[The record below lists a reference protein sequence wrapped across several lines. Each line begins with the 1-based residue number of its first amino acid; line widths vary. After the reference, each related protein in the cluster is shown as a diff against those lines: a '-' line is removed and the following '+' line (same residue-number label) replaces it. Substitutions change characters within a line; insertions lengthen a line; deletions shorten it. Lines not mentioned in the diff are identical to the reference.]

1 MKIRHRLSLQ
11 FTLISGIILTV
22 VFVLIYLLS
31 AQYIRNSFYKL
42 LQMRAL
48 VTAQVYLEKD
58 ELTKKKF
65 LEIEKSYRE
74 RIPDE
79 SSNIYDQHNQAVF
92 IEKTRYNWPVSL
104 LETIRHQE
112 VYRFVFREESG
123 LGIYYPDNQ
132 GDFVVIVTA
141 RNTAGIQQ
149 LQYLLWILVVMFLV
163 ALLITFLM
171 GQWYASRALEP
182 IKSINRQVQKIRSN
196 NLHLRVQQG
205 LNKDEID
212 ELAANFNGLLQHLE
226 QAFDMQRSFASNA
239 SHELR
244 TPLTTIIGEIEVTL
258 QNSRSPEEYVQTLG
272 TLLGESEKLKI
283 ITDGL
288 LQLTRVD
295 ANLTEANS
303 ELIRMDE
310 LLWDL
315 AEYWRHKSPP
325 LQLHVQLS
333 GMPDDAALLCI
344 RGNRSLI
351 ALALQNILRNAFKFS
366 YNRDV
371 SCRLSY
377 SDSGISLSVSDRGIG
392 IAAADTEKIFMPLY
406 RADNAH
412 SFEGYGIG
420 LSMTQKILYLH
431 KASITVSSVLGQGTT
446 FNIFFPPAGKWL

>member
-31 AQYIRNSFYKL
+31 AQYIQNSFYKL

-65 LEIEKSYRE
+65 LEIEKTYRE

-79 SSNIYDQHNQAVF
+79 SSNIYDQNNQPAF
-92 IEKTRYNWPVSL
+92 IENTRYNWPVPL
-104 LETIRHQE
+104 LEAIRQKE
-112 VYRFVFREESG
+112 VYRFTFQNKAG

-141 RNTAGIQQ
+141 RNSAGVQQ
-149 LQYLLWILVVMFLV
+149 LNYLLWILVIMFFV
-163 ALLITFLM
+163 ALLVTFLM
-171 GQWYASRALEP
+171 GQWYAKRALGP
-182 IKSINRQVQKIRSN
+182 IKSINRQVKNIRSN
-196 NLHLRVQQG
+196 NLHQRVNQG
-205 LNKDEID
+205 RNKDEID
-212 ELAANFNGLLQHLE
+212 ELATNFNGLLQHLE
-226 QAFDMQRSFASNA
+226 QAFDMQRSFVSNA

-258 QNSRSPEEYVQTLG
+258 QHVRSQEEYIQTLG
-272 TLLGESEKLKI
+272 SVLGESEKLKV

-295 ANLTEANS
+295 ANLTDANT
-303 ELIRMDE
+303 ELIRLDE
-310 LLWDL
+310 LLWEL
-315 AEYWRHKSPP
+315 QEFWLHKSPP
-325 LQLHVQLS
+325 LKLNVRLNN
-333 GMPDDAALLCI
+333 MPDEAMKLCI

-351 ALALQNILRNAFKFS
+351 TLALQNIIRNAFKFS
-366 YNRDV
+366 YDKAVN
-371 SCRLSY
+371 CQLTCEPN
-377 SDSGISLSVSDRGIG
+377 GIILSVSDHGIG
-392 IAAADTEKIFMPLY
+392 IASTDSEKIFMPLY

-420 LSMTQKILYLH
+420 LSMTYKILQLH
-431 KASITVSSVLGQGTT
+431 KAAISVSSVLGEGTT
-446 FNIFFPPAGKWL
+446 FNIFFLPVNNF

>member
-11 FTLISGIILTV
+11 FTLISGIILTI
-22 VFVLIYLLS
+22 VFILIYLLS
-31 AQYIRNSFYKL
+31 AQYIQNSFYKL

-104 LETIRHQE
+104 LETIRHKE
-112 VYRFVFREESG
+112 VYRFRFQEESG

-141 RNTAGIQQ
+141 RNTVGIQQ
-149 LQYLLWILVVMFLV
+149 LNYLLWILVVMFFI
-163 ALLITFLM
+163 ALLITFIM
-171 GQWYASRALEP
+171 GQWYASRALGP

-196 NLHLRVQQG
+196 NLHMRVEQG
-205 LNKDEID
+205 RNKDEID
-212 ELAANFNGLLQHLE
+212 ELATNFNGLLQHLE
-226 QAFDMQRSFASNA
+226 QAFDMQRSFVSNA

-258 QNSRSPEEYVQTLG
+258 QNNRSREEYIQTLG
-272 TLLGESEKLKI
+272 TLLVESEKLKI

-303 ELIRMDE
+303 EMIRLDE
-310 LLWDL
+310 LLWEM
-315 AEYWRHKSPP
+315 AEYWRHKSPS
-325 LQLHVQLS
+325 LRLHVKLT
-333 GMPDDAALLCI
+333 GLPEDASLLCI
-344 RGNRSLI
+344 RGNRSLML
-351 ALALQNILRNAFKFS
+351 LALQNIIRNAFKFS
-366 YNRDV
+366 YNHDV
-371 SCRLSY
+371 DCQLSY
-377 SDSGISLSVSDRGIG
+377 TDAGMVLSVSDRGIG
-392 IAAADTEKIFMPLY
+392 IAPTDTDKIFMPLY

-412 SFEGYGIG
+412 TFDGYGIG
-420 LSMTQKILYLH
+420 LSMTQKILQLH
-431 KASITVSSVLGQGTT
+431 KATVTVSSVLGQGTT
-446 FNIFFPPAGKWL
+446 FNIFFPPAHKF

>member
-11 FTLISGIILTV
+11 FTLISGIILTI
-22 VFVLIYLLS
+22 VFILIYLLS
-31 AQYIRNSFYKL
+31 AQYIQNSFYKL

-104 LETIRHQE
+104 LETIRHKE
-112 VYRFVFREESG
+112 VYRFRFQEESG

-141 RNTAGIQQ
+141 RNTVGIQQ
-149 LQYLLWILVVMFLV
+149 LSYLLWILVVMFFI
-163 ALLITFLM
+163 ALLITFIM
-171 GQWYASRALEP
+171 GQWYASRALGP

-196 NLHLRVQQG
+196 NLHMRVQQG
-205 LNKDEID
+205 RNKDEID
-212 ELAANFNGLLQHLE
+212 ELATNFNGLLQHLE
-226 QAFDMQRSFASNA
+226 QAFDMQRSFVSNA

-258 QNSRSPEEYVQTLG
+258 QNNRSREEYIQTLG
-272 TLLGESEKLKI
+272 TLLVESEKLKI

-295 ANLTEANS
+295 ANLTDANS
-303 ELIRMDE
+303 EMIRLDE
-310 LLWDL
+310 LLWEM
-315 AEYWRHKSPP
+315 AEYWRAKSPS
-325 LQLHVQLS
+325 LRLHIKLT
-333 GMPDDAALLCI
+333 GLPDDASLLCI
-344 RGNRSLI
+344 RGNRSLML
-351 ALALQNILRNAFKFS
+351 LALQNIIRNAFKFS
-366 YNRDV
+366 YDHDV
-371 SCRLSY
+371 DCQLSY
-377 SDSGISLSVSDRGIG
+377 TDAGMVLSVSDRGIG
-392 IAAADTEKIFMPLY
+392 IATTDTDKIFMPLY

-412 SFEGYGIG
+412 TFDGYGIG
-420 LSMTQKILYLH
+420 LSMTQKILLLH
-431 KASITVSSVLGQGTT
+431 KATVSVSSVLGQGTT
-446 FNIFFPPAGKWL
+446 FNIFFPPVSKF

>member
-11 FTLISGIILTV
+11 FTLISGIILTI

-31 AQYIRNSFYKL
+31 AQYIQNSFYKL

-92 IEKTRYNWPVSL
+92 IEKTKYNWPVSM
-104 LETIRHQE
+104 LETIRHRE
-112 VYRFVFREESG
+112 VYRFRFQEESG

-141 RNTAGIQQ
+141 RNTMGIQQ
-149 LQYLLWILVVMFLV
+149 LNYLMWILIVMFFV
-163 ALLITFLM
+163 ALMITFVM

-182 IKSINRQVQKIRSN
+182 IKSINRQVKNIRSN
-196 NLHLRVQQG
+196 NLHMRVQQG
-205 LNKDEID
+205 RNKDEID
-212 ELAANFNGLLQHLE
+212 ELATNFNGLLQHME
-226 QAFDMQRSFASNA
+226 QAFDMQRSFVSNA

-258 QNSRSPEEYVQTLG
+258 QNERSREEYIQTLG

-295 ANLTEANS
+295 AILTDANT
-303 ELIRMDE
+303 EMIRMDE
-310 LLWDL
+310 LLW
-315 AEYWRHKSPP
+315 EIQEFWRHKTPAVK
-325 LQLHVQLS
+325 LHVKLS
-333 GMPDDAALLCI
+333 DMPEDAAQLCI
-344 RGNRSLI
+344 RGNRSLMM
-351 ALALQNILRNAFKFS
+351 LALQNIIRNGFKFS

-371 SCRLSY
+371 TCHLSY
-377 SDSGISLSVSDRGIG
+377 SKSGMTLSVSDYGIG
-392 IAAADTEKIFMPLY
+392 IAGTDLEKIFMPLY

-412 SFEGYGIG
+412 TFDGYGIG
-420 LSMTQKILYLH
+420 LSMTQKILQLH
-431 KASITVSSVLGQGTT
+431 NAAITASSVLGQGTT
-446 FNIFFPPAGKWL
+446 FNIFFSGAHKF

>member
-11 FTLISGIILTV
+11 FTLISGIILTI

-31 AQYIRNSFYKL
+31 AQYIQNSFYKL

-92 IEKTRYNWPVSL
+92 IEKTKYNWPASM
-104 LETIRHQE
+104 LETIRHRE
-112 VYRFVFREESG
+112 VYRFRFQEESG

-132 GDFVVIVTA
+132 GNFVVIVTA
-141 RNTAGIQQ
+141 RNTMGIQQ
-149 LQYLLWILVVMFLV
+149 LNYLMWILIVMFLV
-163 ALLITFLM
+163 ALLITFVM

-182 IKSINRQVQKIRSN
+182 IKSINRQVKNIRSN
-196 NLHLRVQQG
+196 NLHMRVQQG
-205 LNKDEID
+205 RNKDEID
-212 ELAANFNGLLQHLE
+212 ELATNFNGLLQHME
-226 QAFDMQRSFASNA
+226 QAFDMQRSFVSNA

-258 QNSRSPEEYVQTLG
+258 QNERSREDYIQTLG

-288 LQLTRVD
+288 LQLTRLDVI
-295 ANLTEANS
+295 LTDTNS
-303 ELIRMDE
+303 ELIRLDE
-310 LLWDL
+310 LLW
-315 AEYWRHKSPP
+315 EIQEFWRHKTPTVR
-325 LQLHVQLS
+325 LHVKLND
-333 GMPDDAALLCI
+333 MPEDAAQLCI
-344 RGNRSLI
+344 RGNRSLMT
-351 ALALQNILRNAFKFS
+351 LALQNIIRNAFKFS

-371 SCRLSY
+371 DCQLTY
-377 SDSGISLSVSDRGIG
+377 SKSGITLSVSDHGIG
-392 IAAADTEKIFMPLY
+392 IADADLEKIFMPLY
-406 RADNAH
+406 RANNAH
-412 SFEGYGIG
+412 AFDGYGIG
-420 LSMTQKILYLH
+420 LSMTQKILQLH
-431 KASITVSSVLGQGTT
+431 KAAITVSSVLGQGTT
-446 FNIFFPPAGKWL
+446 FNIFFPHVQKF

>member
-31 AQYIRNSFYKL
+31 AQYIQNSFYKL

-92 IEKTRYNWPVSL
+92 IEKTRYNWPVTL
-104 LETIRHQE
+104 LETIRHKE
-112 VYRFVFREESG
+112 VYRFSFGEESG

-149 LQYLLWILVVMFLV
+149 LQYLLWILIVMFFA

-171 GQWYASRALEP
+171 GQWYASRALAP

-196 NLHLRVQQG
+196 NLHMRVQQG

-212 ELAANFNGLLQHLE
+212 ELATNFNGLLQHLE
-226 QAFDMQRSFASNA
+226 QAFDMQRSFVSNA

-258 QNSRSPEEYVQTLG
+258 QNSRSREEYIQTLG

-303 ELIRMDE
+303 ELIRLDE
-310 LLWDL
+310 LLWEL

-325 LQLHVQLS
+325 LQLHVQLI
-333 GMPDDAALLCI
+333 GLPEDASLLCI
-344 RGNRSLI
+344 RGNRSLMT
-351 ALALQNILRNAFKFS
+351 LALQNIIRNAFKFS

-377 SDSGISLSVSDRGIG
+377 SDSGITLSVSDRGIG
-392 IAAADTEKIFMPLY
+392 IAVADTEKIFMPLY

-412 SFEGYGIG
+412 TFDGYGIG
-420 LSMTQKILYLH
+420 LSMTQKILQLH
-431 KASITVSSVLGQGTT
+431 KATITVSSVLGQGTT
-446 FNIFFPPAGKWL
+446 FNIFFIPAGKF

>member
-11 FTLISGIILTV
+11 FTLISGIILTI

-31 AQYIRNSFYKL
+31 AQYVQNSFYKL

-79 SSNIYDQHNQAVF
+79 SSNIYDAHNQPVF
-92 IEKTRYNWPVSL
+92 IEKTKYNWPVSM
-104 LETIRHQE
+104 LETIRHRE
-112 VYRFVFREESG
+112 VYRFRFGDESG

-141 RNTAGIQQ
+141 RNTMGVQQ
-149 LQYLLWILVVMFLV
+149 LQFLMWILIIMFFI
-163 ALLITFLM
+163 ALLITFVM
-171 GQWYASRALEP
+171 GQWYATRALEP
-182 IKSINRQVQKIRSN
+182 IKSINRQVKNIRSN
-196 NLHLRVQQG
+196 NLHMRVQQG
-205 LNKDEID
+205 RNKDEID
-212 ELAANFNGLLQHLE
+212 ELATNFNSLLQHME
-226 QAFDMQRSFASNA
+226 QAFDMQRSFVSNA

-244 TPLTTIIGEIEVTL
+244 TPLTTLIGEIEVTL
-258 QNSRSPEEYVQTLG
+258 HKERNKEEYIQTLG

-295 ANLTEANS
+295 AVLTDANT
-303 ELIRMDE
+303 ELIRLDE
-310 LLWDL
+310 LLW
-315 AEYWRHKSPP
+315 EIQEFWRHKTPAGR
-325 LQLHVQLS
+325 LHVKLS
-333 GMPDDAALLCI
+333 NMPEDAAQLCI
-344 RGNRSLI
+344 RGNRPLLM
-351 ALALQNILRNAFKFS
+351 LALQNIVRNAFKFS

-371 SCRLSY
+371 SCHLMYNKSGTTLSI
-377 SDSGISLSVSDRGIG
+377 SDHGIG
-392 IAAADTEKIFMPLY
+392 IAGTDLEKIFMPLY

-412 SFEGYGIG
+412 TFDGYGIG
-420 LSMTQKILYLH
+420 LSMTQKILQLH
-431 KASITVSSVLGQGTT
+431 KAAITVSSVLGQGTT
-446 FNIFFPPAGKWL
+446 FNIFFPHNGKF

>member
-31 AQYIRNSFYKL
+31 AQYIQNSFYKL

-79 SSNIYDQHNQAVF
+79 FSNIYDQHNQAVF

-104 LETIRHQE
+104 LETIRHRE
-112 VYRFVFREESG
+112 VYRFRFQEESG

-149 LQYLLWILVVMFLV
+149 LQYLLWILIVMFFA

-196 NLHLRVQQG
+196 NLHMRVQQG

-212 ELAANFNGLLQHLE
+212 ELATNFNGLLQHLE
-226 QAFDMQRSFASNA
+226 QAFDMQRSFVSNA

-258 QNSRSPEEYVQTLG
+258 QNSRSREEYVQTLG

-303 ELIRMDE
+303 ELIRLDE
-310 LLWDL
+310 LLWEL
-315 AEYWRHKSPP
+315 AEYWRHKS

-333 GMPDDAALLCI
+333 GLPEDAALLCI
-344 RGNRSLI
+344 RGNRSLMT
-351 ALALQNILRNAFKFS
+351 LALQNIIRNAFKFS

-371 SCRLSY
+371 SARLSY
-377 SDSGISLSVSDRGIG
+377 TGSGITLSVSDRGIG
-392 IAAADTEKIFMPLY
+392 IAATDTEKIFMPLY

-412 SFEGYGIG
+412 PFDGYGIG
-420 LSMTQKILYLH
+420 LSMTQKILQLH
-431 KASITVSSVLGQGTT
+431 KATITVSSVLGQGTT
-446 FNIFFPPAGKWL
+446 FNIFFTPAGKF

>member
-31 AQYIRNSFYKL
+31 AQYIQNSFYKL

-79 SSNIYDQHNQAVF
+79 SSNIYDQDNQPAF
-92 IEKTRYNWPVSL
+92 IEKTRYNWPVSM
-104 LETIRHQE
+104 LETIRHKE
-112 VYRFVFREESG
+112 VYRFRFQEESG

-141 RNTAGIQQ
+141 RNTTGIQQ
-149 LQYLLWILVVMFLV
+149 LNYLMWILIVMFFV
-163 ALLITFLM
+163 ALLIVFLM
-171 GQWYASRALEP
+171 GQWYASKALGP
-182 IKSINRQVQKIRSN
+182 IKSINRQVKNIRSN
-196 NLHLRVQQG
+196 NLHMRVEQG
-205 LNKDEID
+205 RNKDEID
-212 ELAANFNGLLQHLE
+212 ELATNFNGLLQHME
-226 QAFDMQRSFASNA
+226 QAFDMQRSFVSNA

-258 QNSRSPEEYVQTLG
+258 QQARSQEDYVQTLG
-272 TLLGESEKLKI
+272 TLLIESEKLKI

-295 ANLTEANS
+295 ADLTGANTTM
-303 ELIRMDE
+303 IRLDE
-310 LLWDL
+310 LLWEIQECWL
-315 AEYWRHKSPP
+315 HKMPATR
-325 LQLHVQLS
+325 LHVKLND
-333 GMPDDAALLCI
+333 MPADAAQLCI
-344 RGNRSLI
+344 RGSRSLLM
-351 ALALQNILRNAFKFS
+351 LALQNIIRNAFKFS

-371 SCRLSY
+371 NCLLTY
-377 SDSGISLSVSDRGIG
+377 SQSGVSLSISDHGIG
-392 IAAADTEKIFMPLY
+392 IAAADLEKIFLPLY
-406 RADNAH
+406 RAENAH
-412 SFEGYGIG
+412 TFDGYGIG
-420 LSMTQKILYLH
+420 LSMTQKILQLH
-431 KASITVSSVLGQGTT
+431 QAVVTVSSVPGQGTT
-446 FNIFFPPAGKWL
+446 FNIFFSPAHKF

>member
-11 FTLISGIILTV
+11 FTLISGIILTI

-31 AQYIRNSFYKL
+31 AQYIQNSFYKL

-58 ELTKKKF
+58 EVTKKKF

-92 IEKTRYNWPVSL
+92 IEKTKYNWPVSM
-104 LETIRHQE
+104 LETIRHRE
-112 VYRFVFREESG
+112 VYRFRFQEESG

-141 RNTAGIQQ
+141 RNSMGIQQ
-149 LQYLLWILVVMFLV
+149 LNYLMWILIVMFFV
-163 ALLITFLM
+163 ALLITFVM

-182 IKSINRQVQKIRSN
+182 IKSINRQVKNIRSN
-196 NLHLRVQQG
+196 NLHMRVQQG
-205 LNKDEID
+205 RNKDEID
-212 ELAANFNGLLQHLE
+212 ELATNFNGLLQHME
-226 QAFDMQRSFASNA
+226 QAFDMQRSFVSNA

-258 QNSRSPEEYVQTLG
+258 QNERSREEYIQTLG

-295 ANLTEANS
+295 AILTDANT
-303 ELIRMDE
+303 EMIRMDE
-310 LLWDL
+310 LLW
-315 AEYWRHKSPP
+315 EIQEFWRHKTPAVR
-325 LQLHVQLS
+325 LHVKLS
-333 GMPDDAALLCI
+333 DMPEDAAQLCI
-344 RGNRSLI
+344 RGNRSLMM
-351 ALALQNILRNAFKFS
+351 LALQNIIRNGFKFS

-371 SCRLSY
+371 TCHLSY
-377 SDSGISLSVSDRGIG
+377 NKSGMTLSVSDSGIG
-392 IAAADTEKIFMPLY
+392 IAGTDLEKIFMPLY
-406 RADNAH
+406 RANNAH
-412 SFEGYGIG
+412 TFDGYGIG
-420 LSMTQKILYLH
+420 LSMTQKILQLH
-431 KASITVSSVLGQGTT
+431 KAAITASSVLGQGTT
-446 FNIFFPPAGKWL
+446 FNIFFSGVHKF